1 MELDNRLYYQVAG
14 WMINDL
20 HLKGNELKCYAVIYS
35 LSQLGQGLYN
45 AGLDFL
51 AKFMQV
57 SQPTASCAIDGLLKK
72 GLIDKAPVI
81 TEKGRKV
88 LYFCTDGDN
97 KKFIDGD
104 NKNLM
109 DGVHKKFM
117 VHNKYNIIDNK
128 NKDKSV
134 SNDTPKVDSLFET
147 FWEKYGYKKSK
158 KPTISAWRKL
168 NKEQKEAAIKG
179 IEIYKE
185 DCRRNQRQ
193 MKHPST
199 YLNQL
204 TWEDDFTTDGM
215 VNEQEKELPAGLS
228 AEFWE
233 SCKLW
238 FIKNTPRIC
247 GYITPEV
254 YMSMKSQAKDGKQ
267 MTDII
272 RYIEDS
278 GYSGD
283 IAKKFTQL
291 LETGEYKE
299 GL

>member
-1 MELDNRLYYQVAG
+1 MKDSNFYQVQG
-14 WMINDL
+14 WMINQL
-20 HLKGNELKCYAVIYS
+20 GLKGNELICYAVIFCFCQDEESIYM
-35 LSQLGQGLYN
+35 GGLNYLKGWMN
-45 AGLDFL
+45 ASEPTVLKALTGLVE
-51 AKFMQV
+51 K
-57 SQPTASCAIDGLLKK
+57 GLLEKQV
-72 GLIDKAPVI
+72 VI
-81 TEKGRKV
+81 TETGKKCFYKV
-88 LYFCTDGDN
+88 TKESLVGET
-97 KKFIDGD
+97 KET
-104 NKNLM
+104 LV
-109 DGVHKKFM
+109 GVTKESL
-117 VHNKYNIIDNK
+117 VHNINIIELN
-128 NKDKSV
+128 NNRNNKSV

-168 NKEQKEAAIKG
+168 TKEQKEAAIKG

-215 VNEQEKELPAGLS
+215 VNEQENELPSGLS

-233 SCKLW
+233 SCKVW

-272 RYIEDS
+272 RCIEDS